1 MLEMKLHKS
10 ESRDKIRV
18 KKKRKI
24 NGDKNQI
31 KKRDKTIKR

>member
-1 MLEMKLHKS
+1 MLEMKLHKP

-31 KKRDKTIKR
+31 KKRDKAIKR